1 VPAIAPFDPWRNPLC
16 PCPPKYGLNP
26 YTGCGHSCT
35 YCYISSY
42 IPRAFQPRPKEDLLE
57 KVRRDLGKLPPGSV
71 ISLSNSSDPYT
82 PPEAELRLTRR
93 VLSLIL
99 EAGHRVLIVT
109 KSPLVLR
116 DLDILAK
123 YPGRAAVQIT
133 VTTLDGAVAERLEPH
148 APRPSARLEAAR
160 RLAEA
165 GVPVGVRLD
174 PIVPYVND
182 SAGSLSAVVDAAA
195 DAGARQ
201 LVASTYKAKPDNF
214 ARLVKAFPEVADR
227 LRELYWA
234 RGAYLHGQRY
244 APAEYR
250 RRVLELVKGMAEA
263 RGLQFDICREEFFD
277 LNTPGTYCDG
287 SHLLR
292 RA

>member
-1 VPAIAPFDPWRNPLC
+1 
-16 PCPPKYGLNP
+16 
-26 YTGCGHSCT
+26 
-35 YCYISSY
+35 
-42 IPRAFQPRPKEDLLE
+42 
-57 KVRRDLGKLPPGSV
+57 
-71 ISLSNSSDPYT
+71 
-82 PPEAELRLTRR
+82 
-93 VLSLIL
+93 
-99 EAGHRVLIVT
+99 LIVT

-123 YPGRAAVQIT
+123 YPGRAVVQIT

-182 SAGSLSAVVDAAA
+182 SAESLSAVVDAAA

-214 ARLVKAFPEVADR
+214 ARLVKAFPEVADM
-227 LRELYWA
+227 LRELYWV

-250 RRVLELVKGMAEA
+250 SGFWSSSSGWPRRGGYSSIYAGRSSSTSIPPALTATGAICSVGP
-263 RGLQFDICREEFFD
+263 RGPSRGAAD
-277 LNTPGTYCDG
+277 PGPVYI
-287 SHLLR
+287 
-292 RA
+292 

>member
-1 VPAIAPFDPWRNPLC
+1 MSVIAKFDPWRNPLC

-42 IPRAFQPRPKEDLLE
+42 IPKAFQPRPKEELIE
-57 KVRRDLGKLPPGSV
+57 RIKRDLRKLPRGSV

-82 PPEAELRLTRR
+82 PPEAELELTRKA
-93 VLSLIL
+93 LSLIL
-99 EAGHRVLIVT
+99 EAGHKVLIVT

-116 DLDILAK
+116 DLDLLAR
-123 YPGRAAVQIT
+123 YRGRVVVQIT
-133 VTTLDGAVAERLEPH
+133 ITTLDEKLAERLEPQ
-148 APRPSARLEAAR
+148 APRPRARLEAVR
-160 RLAEA
+160 RIAEA
-165 GVPVGVRLD
+165 GIPVGVRLD
-174 PIVPYVND
+174 PIVPYIND
-182 SAGSLSAVVDAAA
+182 DLKALEAVVVAAA
-195 DAGARQ
+195 EAGARQ

-227 LRELYWA
+227 LKELYWA
-234 RGAYLHGQRY
+234 RGTYMHGQRY

-250 RRVLELVKGMAEA
+250 RRVLEAVKAMAEGK
-263 RGLQFDICREEFFD
+263 GLQFDICREEFFD

-287 SHLLR
+287 SHLLQ
-292 RA
+292 

>member
-1 VPAIAPFDPWRNPLC
+1 L
-16 PCPPKYGLNP
+16 
-26 YTGCGHSCT
+26 
-35 YCYISSY
+35 
-42 IPRAFQPRPKEDLLE
+42 
-57 KVRRDLGKLPPGSV
+57 
-71 ISLSNSSDPYT
+71 
-82 PPEAELRLTRR
+82 
-93 VLSLIL
+93 LIL

-133 VTTLDGAVAERLEPH
+133 VTTLGWAVAERLEPH
-148 APRPSARLEAAR
+148 APRPSAQQVAAR

-165 GVPVGVRLD
+165 GLPVGMRLD

-182 SAGSLSAVVDAAA
+182 SAGSLSAVVDATA

-227 LRELYWA
+227 LRELY
-234 RGAYLHGQRY
+234 
-244 APAEYR
+244 
-250 RRVLELVKGMAEA
+250 
-263 RGLQFDICREEFFD
+263 
-277 LNTPGTYCDG
+277 
-287 SHLLR
+287 
-292 RA
+292 